1 MQKNWDRYID
11 HVSAVAVKEATVE
24 EAAVKEATVKEAA
37 VEEAGRRR
45 RSDCL

>member
-24 EAAVKEATVKEAA
+24 EAR
-37 VEEAGRRR
+37 RRR